1 MSTINVKLYDLL
13 RREFNLSDEKAR
25 DFTETITQVVKEE
38 VSFEASQYKSL
49 FKSDFLELD
58 SKVEKEILKMD
69 VKLEQTKSDLI
80 KWYVSL
86 FVILAL
92 MIIGLYAKK

>member
-1 MSTINVKLYDLL
+1 M
-13 RREFNLSDEKAR
+13 E
-25 DFTETITQVVKEE
+25 
-38 VSFEASQYKSL
+38 EASKYKSL

-80 KWYVSL
+80 KWFVSL